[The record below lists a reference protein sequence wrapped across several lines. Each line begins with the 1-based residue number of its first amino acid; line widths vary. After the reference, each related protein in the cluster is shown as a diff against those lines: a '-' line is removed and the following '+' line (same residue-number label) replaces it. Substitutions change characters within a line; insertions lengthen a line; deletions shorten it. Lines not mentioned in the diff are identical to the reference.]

1 MRSPEQSY
9 TQRLVD
15 ISSAIMEKHG
25 VVVDVVRAIDHD
37 IATGVWPD
45 MREHGWAID
54 DWPAIFEKVLAADI
68 LVLAGPIWLGDNSS
82 VMKKV
87 HERLYGGSLREGDES
102 VFADLVDRHTPSMLR
117 VARGYVPS
125 HEIAEEVVQETWIA
139 PTQGHRQLRGPIIL
153 AHLAFHG
160 DDQHRQVAWGAGAP
174 RRGHGNCGIHGG
186 TVDPRLFRGPGE
198 EWEGDWKDWKEYP
211 RAFPETP
218 EGSVLADELTAVAK
232 AELDRLPENQRVVVT
247 LRDML
252 GFDSGEVCELLDI
265 SVANQRV
272 LLHRGRAAVRLVLES
287 YLGVGP

>member
-1 MRSPEQSY
+1 MLMTE
-9 TQRLVD
+9 TVD
-15 ISSAIMEKHG
+15 ETA
-25 VVVDVVRAIDHD
+25 V
-37 IATGVWPD
+37 IA
-45 MREHGWAID
+45 A
-54 DWPAIFEKVLAADI
+54 
-68 LVLAGPIWLGDNSS
+68 
-82 VMKKV
+82 
-87 HERLYGGSLREGDES
+87 LREGDES
-102 VFADLVDRHTPSMLR
+102 VFAQLVDRHTPSMLR

-139 PTQGHRQLRGPIIL
+139 LVKGIGNFEGRSSLRTWLFTVMINIAKSRGVRERRDADTAI
-153 AHLAFHG
+153 AAFT
-160 DDQHRQVAWGAGAP
+160 
-174 RRGHGNCGIHGG
+174 GG

-232 AELDRLPENQRVVVT
+232 AELDRLPEKQRVVVT